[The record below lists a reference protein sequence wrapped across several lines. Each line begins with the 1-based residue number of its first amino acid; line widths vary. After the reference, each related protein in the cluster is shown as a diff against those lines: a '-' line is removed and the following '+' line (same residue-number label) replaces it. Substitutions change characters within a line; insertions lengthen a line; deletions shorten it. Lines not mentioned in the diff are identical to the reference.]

1 MVDRSIMAAA
11 PVWSESENE
20 RFERALATH
29 DRDEPGRWDR
39 VAAAVGGGK
48 TADDV
53 RRHYD
58 QLDVD
63 VRNIEAG
70 GAQANSNSNRGGT
83 AGSSGGRTNI
93 LVWPH

>member
-1 MVDRSIMAAA
+1 MAAA
-11 PVWSESENE
+11 PVWSESENQ

-29 DRDEPGRWDR
+29 DRDEPGRWER
-39 VAAAVGGGK
+39 VAAAVGSGK

-58 QLDVD
+58 QLYVD

-70 GAQANSNSNRGGT
+70 GAHSDSNRGGT
-83 AGSSGGRTNI
+83 AGTSNGGGSNGNRRAQT
-93 LVWPH
+93 

>member
-1 MVDRSIMAAA
+1 MAAS
-11 PVWSESENE
+11 PEWSESENQ

-29 DRDEPGRWDR
+29 DRDEPGRWER
-39 VAAAVGGGK
+39 VAAAVGSGK

-58 QLDVD
+58 QLYVD

-70 GAQANSNSNRGGT
+70 GAHSDSNRGGT
-83 AGSSGGRTNI
+83 AGTSNGGGDNGNKRAQT
-93 LVWPH
+93 

>member
-1 MVDRSIMAAA
+1 MAAA
-11 PVWSESENE
+11 VEWSESENE
-20 RFERALATH
+20 RFESALATH

-58 QLDVD
+58 LL
-63 VRNIEAG
+63 VRDLGSIEAG
-70 GAQANSNSNRGGT
+70 GGQHPNSNRGGAAST
-83 AGSSGGRTNI
+83 STNGRPPET
-93 LVWPH
+93 